1 MLRLPECRA
10 TNRHCDRNRLIVPVV
25 GSSPT
30 LVQLHARAMFS
41 LISDTPASWKLAS
54 LLLPSAAIALMKTLP
69 LPGRARMKSSA
80 FGAKAAR
87 DPPGIFC
94 TGRVD
99 QGDLS

>member
-54 LLLPSAAIALMKTLP
+54 LFVAVSGDSPDEDPAIAGKSANEVLCLWCE
-69 LPGRARMKSSA
+69 SSA
-80 FGAKAAR
+80 T
-87 DPPGIFC
+87 IH
-94 TGRVD
+94 
-99 QGDLS
+99 